1 MKKYKKENESGL
13 EAPQTSPQPKGTVD
27 AQSSH
32 PLSRSE
38 KGECER
44 RTNLQPTLSSGK
56 SETKNES
63 GARQG
68 SGGECNCC
76 DINISIDSPGEVN
89 IYNCSPPRAG
99 SNSGSRGDD
108 KVPTRP
114 EECFPPVGSC
124 FPAVPGAKH
133 KQGRN
138 RMLANLAARTRVPS
152 ALAASTL
159 HLAKRFILGKT
170 PANAFEKRAFS
181 LLEKISDGTVSCL
194 VSAFDS
200 MPGDTRNKLFAQS
213 LLLDAAQPLE
223 ETAFVS
229 ALAEE
234 LRQRIGLAVFDDP
247 DTEERPGE
255 MRIFQPGPEDF
266 FSQVRICRINGLR
279 TANFFPFPAI
289 GEFLPG
295 EIQQDCTVQ
304 IVNGQ
309 PNVICQPR
317 TTDCPGNSLGPVCAR
332 VVDVSQGESV
342 VLEGVNYFS
351 VDAKVQLTERTT
363 GNLVA
368 ELDGFVRGDLDTPR
382 VDQSGQLIN
391 DCRVHDR
398 LIFQVPKDLLPGIYQ
413 VRVAVPNTTGIPQL
427 GPVILS
433 NVEFI
438 NVLPPPTARFQI
450 VAEKIIAREET
461 SPATFGSDEV
471 GLQTLAFPLFS
482 TGEFGT
488 DENARTEMKF
498 QGGDF
503 DSGDSRTINRILF
516 QHRQPILG
524 MGMVV
529 FGDEIDSQHAYDN
542 QLKDRLKIFTDLLKE
557 QFGDVKKAIA
567 ELGGISALLKL
578 GPTGLIIAGA
588 IAIIVLSYDIITA
601 LWAPADPIIR
611 DSFALSASDLETLT
625 NANSPAL
632 EARTFESE
640 EGIVVNVNSISP
652 VKLPLEYH
660 ETREYVSDKE
670 DSRYEIT
677 YRFNRIA

>member
-1 MKKYKKENESGL
+1 M
-13 EAPQTSPQPKGTVD
+13 
-27 AQSSH
+27 
-32 PLSRSE
+32 
-38 KGECER
+38 
-44 RTNLQPTLSSGK
+44 
-56 SETKNES
+56 
-63 GARQG
+63 
-68 SGGECNCC
+68 
-76 DINISIDSPGEVN
+76 
-89 IYNCSPPRAG
+89 
-99 SNSGSRGDD
+99 
-108 KVPTRP
+108 
-114 EECFPPVGSC
+114 
-124 FPAVPGAKH
+124 
-133 KQGRN
+133 
-138 RMLANLAARTRVPS
+138 
-152 ALAASTL
+152 
-159 HLAKRFILGKT
+159 
-170 PANAFEKRAFS
+170 
-181 LLEKISDGTVSCL
+181 
-194 VSAFDS
+194 
-200 MPGDTRNKLFAQS
+200 
-213 LLLDAAQPLE
+213 
-223 ETAFVS
+223 
-229 ALAEE
+229 
-234 LRQRIGLAVFDDP
+234 
-247 DTEERPGE
+247 
-255 MRIFQPGPEDF
+255 
-266 FSQVRICRINGLR
+266 
-279 TANFFPFPAI
+279 
-289 GEFLPG
+289 
-295 EIQQDCTVQ
+295 
-304 IVNGQ
+304 
-309 PNVICQPR
+309 
-317 TTDCPGNSLGPVCAR
+317 
-332 VVDVSQGESV
+332 
-342 VLEGVNYFS
+342 
-351 VDAKVQLTERTT
+351 
-363 GNLVA
+363 
-368 ELDGFVRGDLDTPR
+368 
-382 VDQSGQLIN
+382 
-391 DCRVHDR
+391 
-398 LIFQVPKDLLPGIYQ
+398 
-413 VRVAVPNTTGIPQL
+413 PNTTGIPQL

-660 ETREYVSDKE
+660 ETREYVSDEE

>member
-1 MKKYKKENESGL
+1 MKN
-13 EAPQTSPQPKGTVD
+13 
-27 AQSSH
+27 
-32 PLSRSE
+32 
-38 KGECER
+38 
-44 RTNLQPTLSSGK
+44 QPTFSSSK
-56 SETKNES
+56 ASATDKES
-63 GARQG
+63 AARELGGHG
-68 SGGECNCC
+68 SCC
-76 DINISIDSPGEVN
+76 DIDICIDSPGEVN
-89 IYNCSPPRAG
+89 IYNCSPPG
-99 SNSGSRGDD
+99 STRSDSGDGGTTP
-108 KVPTRP
+108 KPP
-114 EECFPPVGSC
+114 EGCFPPVGSC

-138 RMLANLAARTRVPS
+138 RMLANLAARARVPS

-159 HLAKRFILGKT
+159 HLARRFTLGKA
-170 PANAFEKRAFS
+170 PANALERRAFS
-181 LLEKISDGTVSCL
+181 LLEKIGGDTVSCM
-194 VSAFDS
+194 VSAFDAV
-200 MPGDTRNKLFAQS
+200 PPQTRNKLFAQS
-213 LLLDAAQPLE
+213 LLLDPDQPLE
-223 ETAFVS
+223 EAAFVTS
-229 ALAEE
+229 LADE
-234 LRQRIGLAVFDDP
+234 LRQRIGLEVFNDP

-279 TANFFPFPAI
+279 TANFFPQPTI
-289 GEFLPG
+289 GEYLPA

-332 VVDVSQGESV
+332 VVDVSQGDGV

-351 VDAKVQLTERTT
+351 VDAKVQISEKIT
-363 GNLVA
+363 GNLVTEVEA
-368 ELDGFVRGDLDTPR
+368 FVRGDIDTPR
-382 VDQSGQLIN
+382 VDENGQLIN

-398 LIFQVPKDLLPGIYQ
+398 LNFQVPEDLLPGIYQ
-413 VRVAVPNTTGIPQL
+413 IRVAVPNTTGFPQFD
-427 GPVILS
+427 PVLLS
-433 NVEFI
+433 NREFI

-450 VAEKIIAREET
+450 VAERIIAREET
-461 SPATFGSDEV
+461 SPAWFGSDEV
-471 GLQTLAFPLFS
+471 GLQTLAFPLFT

-498 QGGDF
+498 EGGDF

-516 QHRQPILG
+516 QHSQPILA

-529 FGDEIDSQHAYDN
+529 FGDEIDSQDAYDK

-557 QFGDVKKAIA
+557 QFGDIKKALA

-578 GPTGLIIAGA
+578 GPVGLIIAGT

-611 DSFALSASDLETLT
+611 DSFALSASDLEILT
-625 NANSPAL
+625 NANSPAPDP
-632 EARTFESE
+632 RTFESE
-640 EGIVVNVNSISP
+640 EGIVVNVNATIPP

-660 ETREYVSDKE
+660 ETREYVSDDE

>member
-1 MKKYKKENESGL
+1 MKTQPTSASG
-13 EAPQTSPQPKGTVD
+13 KGTE
-27 AQSSH
+27 SSKE
-32 PLSRSE
+32 PAAE
-38 KGECER
+38 ER
-44 RTNLQPTLSSGK
+44 
-56 SETKNES
+56 
-63 GARQG
+63 GAEG
-68 SGGECNCC
+68 NCC
-76 DINISIDSPGEVN
+76 NIDIRIENPGAVN
-89 IYNCSPPRAG
+89 IYNCSPTARDG
-99 SNSGSRGDD
+99 SGSGGGDATP
-108 KVPTRP
+108 KPP
-114 EECFPPVGSC
+114 EGCFPPVGSC

-138 RMLANLAARTRVPS
+138 RMLANLAARARVPS

-159 HLAKRFILGKT
+159 HLARRFILGKA
-170 PANAFEKRAFS
+170 PANALEKRAFT
-181 LLEKISDGTVSCL
+181 LLQKIGDDTVSCM
-194 VSAFDS
+194 VTAFDAV
-200 MPGDTRNKLFAQS
+200 PTETRKKLFAES
-213 LLLDAAQPLE
+213 LLLDPDQPLE
-223 ETAFVS
+223 EAAFVT
-229 ALAEE
+229 ALATE
-234 LRQRIGLAVFDDP
+234 LRQRVGLEVFQDP
-247 DTEERPGE
+247 DTEERPGQ

-279 TANFFPFPAI
+279 TANFFPLPTI
-289 GEFLPG
+289 GEYLPG

-317 TTDCPGNSLGPVCAR
+317 TTDCQGNSLGPVCAR
-332 VVDVSQGESV
+332 VVDVSQGDGV

-351 VDAKVQLTERTT
+351 VETKVQISERTT
-363 GNLVA
+363 GNLVT
-368 ELDGFVRGDLDTPR
+368 EVDGFVRGDADTPR
-382 VDQSGQLIN
+382 VDENGQLIN

-398 LIFQVPKDLLPGIYQ
+398 LNFQVPKDLLPGVYQ
-413 VRVAVPNTTGIPQL
+413 IRVAVPNTTGFPQL

-433 NVEFI
+433 NIEFI

-450 VAEKIIAREET
+450 LAERIICRKET
-461 SPATFGSDEV
+461 SPASFGSDEV
-471 GLQTLAFPLFS
+471 GLQTLAFPLFA

-498 QGGDF
+498 EGGDF
-503 DSGDSRTINRILF
+503 DTGDPGRFINRIVF
-516 QHRQPILG
+516 QHSQPIIA

-529 FGDEIDSQHAYDN
+529 FGDEIDSQDAYDK

-557 QFGDVKKAIA
+557 QFADLKKALA
-567 ELGGISALLKL
+567 EVGGLAALLKL

-625 NANSPAL
+625 NANAPAPDP
-632 EARTFESE
+632 RQFKSE
-640 EGIVVNVNSISP
+640 EGIVVNVNGSIPP

-660 ETREYVSDKE
+660 ETREYVSDDE

-677 YRFNRIA
+677 YQFNRIA